1 MGASMIVQKAKHLYS
16 ELEKKKPSCISV
28 LYAIFEKY
36 DGWYGY
42 IDLDGTDNAWIT
54 SRADRAIPS
63 TVDISKRLRQAAPKG
78 AVGRL
83 IFEITIPSIPDFST
97 LNGVLN
103 RSKAPCQAAGVV
115 LKCHDFIDARNRP
128 FTRRYEHVKAIVSDI
143 NLDWVQVA
151 PIIGTGSY
159 KDVQAAAEQVW
170 EQGGEGAIGKAI
182 NEPYHEGKRDWSL
195 IKVKEDVDADLL
207 VCGMVIGNGKYAN
220 TLGALVCRDK
230 ANNKHT
236 ISGMTDEQRYQW
248 WSNPEAIMGKVVEIK
263 AMKKLK
269 DGQYREPRFKAV
281 RFDKTVA
288 DID

>member
-1 MGASMIVQKAKHLYS
+1 MMVQKAKHLYA
-16 ELEKKKPSCISV
+16 ELDKKKPACEGV
-28 LYAIFEKY
+28 EYAIFEKY

-42 IDLDGTDNAWIT
+42 IDLDGTDKAWIM

-63 TVDISKRLRQAAPKG
+63 LVELSRQLRGAAPKDL
-78 AVGRL
+78 VGRL

-103 RSKAPCQAAGVV
+103 RSKAPCQADGVV
-115 LKCHDFIDARNRP
+115 LKCHDFIEANNLILLERTVRLYD
-128 FTRRYEHVKAIVSDI
+128 VLKAI
-143 NLDWVQVA
+143 NLDWVQEA
-151 PIIGTGSY
+151 TIHGYGSY
-159 KDVQAAAEQVW
+159 TDVQAFAEEVW
-170 EQGGEGAIGKAI
+170 ARGGEGAIGKAI
-182 NEPYHEGKRDWSL
+182 NEPYHAGKRDFSL

-207 VCGMVIGNGKYAN
+207 VCGMVAGKGKYSD

-248 WSNPEAIMGKVVEIK
+248 WSNPEAILGKVVEIK
-263 AMKKLK
+263 AMKKLN

>member
-1 MGASMIVQKAKHLYS
+1 MIVQKAKHLYQ
-16 ELEKKKPSCISV
+16 ELDKKKPACV
-28 LYAIFEKY
+28 GVEYAIFEKY

-42 IDLDGTDNAWIT
+42 IDLDGTTTPRIM
-54 SRADRAIPS
+54 SRADRMIPS
-63 TVDISKRLRQAAPKG
+63 MVAFSSRLTEAMPTG
-78 AVGRL
+78 VCGRL

-103 RSKAPCQAAGVV
+103 RSKAPCQAQGVV
-115 LKCHDFIDARNRP
+115 LKCHDFIEDEQYK
-128 FTRRYEHVKAIVSDI
+128 FFRRYDRLTQLVN
-143 NLDWVQVA
+143 NLNLAAVQLA
-151 PIIGTGSY
+151 PILAYGSY
-159 KDVQAAAEQVW
+159 KDVQDYAESIW
-170 EQGGEGAIGKAI
+170 AKGGEGSIGKAI
-182 NEPYHEGKRDWSL
+182 NALYHEGTRDYTL

-207 VCGMVIGNGKYAN
+207 VIDMVEGAGKYTG
-220 TLGALVCRDK
+220 TLGALICRGRDG
-230 ANNKHT
+230 NEHR

-248 WSNPEAIMGKVVEIK
+248 WTNPSVIVGRIVEIK

>member
-1 MGASMIVQKAKHLYS
+1 MIVQKAKHLYL
-16 ELEKKKPSCISV
+16 ELDKKKPACEGV
-28 LYAIFEKY
+28 EYAIFEKY

-42 IDLDGTDNAWIT
+42 IDLDGTDKAWIT
-54 SRADRAIPS
+54 SRAGRAIPS
-63 TVDISKRLRQAAPKG
+63 LVELSRKLRGAAPKDL
-78 AVGRL
+78 VGRL

-103 RSKAPCQAAGVV
+103 RSKAPCQADGVV
-115 LKCHDFIDARNRP
+115 LKCHDLLLVTPASFDIRYALLQTLVSAIDR
-128 FTRRYEHVKAIVSDI
+128 
-143 NLDWVQVA
+143 DWVQVA
-151 PIIGTGSY
+151 PIHGIGSY
-159 KDVQAAAEQVW
+159 KDVQSFAEVVW
-170 EQGGEGAIGKAI
+170 ERGGEGAIGKAI
-182 NEPYHEGKRDWSL
+182 RATYHEGKRDYTL

-207 VCGMVIGNGKYAN
+207 VIDMVEGAGKYTG
-220 TLGALVCRDK
+220 TLGALICRSRDG
-230 ANNKHT
+230 NKHR

-248 WSNPEAIMGKVVEIK
+248 WTNPSAIVGSIVEIK

>member
-1 MGASMIVQKAKHLYS
+1 MIVQKAKHLYA
-16 ELEKKKPSCISV
+16 ELDKKKPSCEGV
-28 LYAIFEKY
+28 EYAIFEKY

-42 IDLDGTDNAWIT
+42 IDLDGTDSAWIT

-63 TVDISKRLRQAAPKG
+63 LVELSMRLRGHVPAG
-78 AVGRL
+78 VSGRL
-83 IFEITIPSIPDFST
+83 IFEITIPSTPDFST
-97 LNGVLN
+97 LNGILN
-103 RSKAPCQAAGVV
+103 RSKAPCQADGVV
-115 LKCHDFIDARNRP
+115 LKCHDFITDNRKT
-128 FTRRYEHVKAIVSDI
+128 FDMRYAELEALVSEI
-143 NLDWVQVA
+143 NCDWVQLA
-151 PIIGTGSY
+151 PILAYGPHQS
-159 KDVQAAAEQVW
+159 VQTLAEAIW
-170 EQGGEGAIGKAI
+170 ERGGEGTIGKARL
-182 NEPYHEGKRDWSL
+182 EPYHEGKRDFSL

-207 VCGMVIGNGKYAN
+207 VIDMVEGAGKYTG

-230 ANNKHT
+230 SGNKHR

-248 WSNPEAIMGKVVEIK
+248 WTNPSAITGSIIEIK

>member
-1 MGASMIVQKAKHLYS
+1 MIVQKAKHLYA
-16 ELEKKKPSCISV
+16 ELEKKKPSCEGIM
-28 LYAIFEKY
+28 YAIFEKF

-42 IDLDGTDNAWIT
+42 IDLDGTDSAWIT

-63 TVDISKRLRQAAPKG
+63 TVGISKLLRGAAPKG

-103 RSKAPCQAAGVV
+103 RSKAPCQAKGVV
-115 LKCHDFIDARNRP
+115 LKCHDFIDASTNE
-128 FTRRYEHVKAIVSDI
+128 FSIRYGDLKELVSKI
-143 NLDWVQVA
+143 NLSWVQVA
-151 PIIGTGSY
+151 PVLGIGSY
-159 KDVQAAAEQVW
+159 KDVQAIAEQIW
-170 EQGGEGAIGKAI
+170 ALNGEGSIGKALE
-182 NEPYHEGKRDWSL
+182 EPYHAGKRDWSL

-207 VCGMVIGNGKYAN
+207 VLGMQEGKGKYEG
-220 TLGALVCRDK
+220 TLGALTCRDK
-230 ANNKHT
+230 AGNLHT

-248 WSNPEAIMGKVVEIK
+248 WTNPDAIIGCVVEIK